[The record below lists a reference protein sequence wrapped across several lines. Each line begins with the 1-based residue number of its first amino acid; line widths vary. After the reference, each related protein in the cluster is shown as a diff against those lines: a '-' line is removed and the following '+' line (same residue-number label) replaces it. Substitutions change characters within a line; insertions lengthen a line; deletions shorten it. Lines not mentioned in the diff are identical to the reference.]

1 MNPRCHNRW
10 AYLSIKLRLCLWCEE
25 RDYFEAPAAEELIRP
40 VRVILYAA
48 VRRTWS
54 QMLSDPVCGSNKV
67 GIRCTFKLPG
77 RMPSRDDFIWCCL
90 GRRKCWDWLLTKA
103 STIKN
108 ITYSHTHSSD
118 LYNEWLINPFRLS
131 HILFWPHWAALWSV
145 EYQPSMSTGS
155 TLMRTE
161 SQTQWRH
168 YYNSWGLLFLI
179 LLVFCLPFRIDIVEL
194 RCDLRPGT
202 WIYWSP
208 CQDTDILAM
217 VKRLVMKLSC
227 LQPLIFSSI

>member
-1 MNPRCHNRW
+1 MQLSAEPGVRCWAILCVAVIRW
-10 AYLSIKLRLCLWCEE
+10 EL
-25 RDYFEAPAAEELIRP
+25 DAPL
-40 VRVILYAA
+40 
-48 VRRTWS
+48 
-54 QMLSDPVCGSNKV
+54 N
-67 GIRCTFKLPG
+67 
-77 RMPSRDDFIWCCL
+77 CL
-90 GRRKCWDWLLTKA
+90 GGCLQGMTSYDAAWGAESAETGCWPKHLPSKTSRTA
-103 STIKN
+103 
-108 ITYSHTHSSD
+108 THSSD

-217 VKRLVMKLSC
+217 VKRLAVKLSC
-227 LQPLIFSSI
+227 LQPLISLQFRDDPNASKLLILPW